1 MRKEPSFRFALLF
14 ASALSG
20 VLVVPAVAGA
30 QSGAPAA
37 GSLGS
42 SAGGPSNPSEPTNS
56 ATTPV
61 ANTAPTTATGGAIE
75 VQRVRREYRRLLLR
89 EKNSPSAV
97 TELGSNQIAQVGIT
111 GSVATLLRQA
121 PSINVYQQGIGNNEP
136 VISIRGSRGLETA
149 TTFDDVPTQDLLN
162 GGSGAFLQN
171 IAGARFNLDQI
182 SGVSIYPGVAY
193 PDKNTFGTI
202 GGTIAYDSL
211 RPSPDRFVDVTGSV
225 GSFGTYQEG
234 FTLNSGLL
242 DGALGTGYDAPS
254 FLLKYSNLS
263 TQGFID
269 YTAAHYNNMEFAF
282 DKPYDSGLS
291 KFQTTILYN
300 TANALI
306 TPEPVAVPYL
316 QKYGLFSNYA
326 PSSEFFGQQNDYLS
340 IILKD
345 RTYINPYLTVGGSLF
360 YLPSDTT
367 SEDYANASVFG
378 PGLVPGSETV
388 NGAAPF
394 IQVPAGFGQQSQY
407 APGGVFHQPPFFT
420 YDGNAAYPPGS
431 PACPAAVS
439 AGFQA
444 QGLYSPCGYNSTY
457 STQHTDTYGVQP
469 RITLTPPDIA
479 GFRNTIIVGGLFAKE
494 TTDTVPVYAGG
505 FSQVTPSAANL
516 LGNPGG
522 GLGTFD
528 GGEYRAIYQGFAQD
542 KIDWL
547 HNTLHV
553 TPGVTFE
560 STATGDRTSALF
572 GGVVSPAVQ
581 ASSYCT
587 SAAGNPCLTGSYK
600 TSRFDKEWLPFLNV
614 DYDLDRILPAAK
626 GTSFYGSFGESAL
639 FAPTSDFGPNT
650 VGSPPYPSIVHLYEG
665 GVRYDTHSLLLSA
678 DYYYQHVTRDFG
690 FFTQQSGP
698 NAGQS
703 QYTNDGQREFK
714 GQEISAVWQVNPNW
728 QLFMNGSH
736 ILAKYLATTLEDV
749 TVQEDQFGL
758 GFKGTPISGVPDWLA
773 TFGVD
778 YDKKN
783 QFMNRDELHIRFD
796 GQYTGRQYTTT
807 DVSAGPNGL
816 GTNLG
821 PLPGVPPFGTY
832 TYYNFATGSTI
843 TNVNNQDP
851 AYVVFNL
858 DMNYSLPIGNG
869 NGFLKKLDFDLNV
882 LNLFDE
888 RYFQYLYAQISP
900 TAPGNFPASAP
911 PGFAGKSRNNY
922 SVTPEFQSAI
932 IGEPAA
938 VTFTMTARF

>member
-1 MRKEPSFRFALLF
+1 MLL
-14 ASALSG
+14 ASCLGG
-20 VLVVPAVAGA
+20 VVAAPVLAVA
-30 QSGAPAA
+30 QTPATTPQAEGIPNA
-37 GSLGS
+37 GSTGSNGS
-42 SAGGPSNPSEPTNS
+42 SSPNETTNPTNS
-56 ATTPV
+56 GTVTV
-61 ANTAPTTATGGAIE
+61 AK
-75 VQRVRREYRRLLLR
+75 VRAEYRRLLLR

-97 TELGSNQIAQVGIT
+97 TELGSNQIAQVGVQ
-111 GSVATLLRQA
+111 GSIATLLRQA
-121 PSINVYQQGIGNNEP
+121 PSINVYQQGVGNNEP

-149 TTFDDVPTQDLLN
+149 TTLDDVPTQDLLN
-162 GGSGAFLQN
+162 GGSGTFLSS

-234 FTLNSGLL
+234 ITLNSGLL
-242 DGALGTGYDAPS
+242 DGAFGTGYDAPS

-269 YTAAHYNNMEFAF
+269 YTAAHYNNFEFAL

-306 TPEPVAVPYL
+306 TPEPIAVPYL

-360 YLPSDTT
+360 YLPSDSQ
-367 SEDYANASVFG
+367 SEDYGNASIFG

-394 IQVPAGFGQQSQY
+394 IQVPAGFGQQNLY
-407 APGGVFHQPPFFT
+407 GPGGVFHEPPYFT

-431 PACPAAVS
+431 PACPASVS
-439 AGFQA
+439 AGFAA
-444 QGLYSPCGYNSTY
+444 QGLYSPCGYNSTLT
-457 STQHTDTYGVQP
+457 TQHTDTYGVQP
-469 RITLTPPDIA
+469 RITFTPPDIA
-479 GFRNTIIVGGLFAKE
+479 GFRNTVIVGGLFAKE
-494 TTDTVPVYAGG
+494 TTDTVPTYAGG
-505 FSQVTPSAANL
+505 FSQVTPSAGNL

-560 STATGDRTSALF
+560 ATSTGDRTSALF
-572 GGVVSPAVQ
+572 GGVVPASVLASP
-581 ASSYCT
+581 YCQ
-587 SAAGNPCLTGSYK
+587 SGNPCLTGAYK
-600 TSRFDKEWLPFLNV
+600 ASAFSKEWLPFLNI
-614 DYDLDRILPAAK
+614 DYDLDRIIPAAK
-626 GTSFYGSFGESAL
+626 GTSIYGSYGESAL

-650 VGSPPYPSIVHLYEG
+650 VGAPPFPSIVHLYEG
-665 GVRYDTHSLLLSA
+665 GIRYDTHSILLSA

-690 FFTQQSGP
+690 FFTSQSGP
-698 NAGQS
+698 TAGQS
-703 QYTNDGQREFK
+703 QYTNAGQREFK
-714 GQEISAVWQVNPNW
+714 GQELTAAWQINPNW
-728 QLFMNGSH
+728 QLFLNGSH

-758 GFKGTPISGVPDWLA
+758 GFKGTPISGVPAWLS

-778 YDKKN
+778 YDKKD
-783 QFMNRDELHIRFD
+783 QFLNRDELHVRFE

-807 DVSAGPNGL
+807 DVGPGPNGL

-851 AYVVFNL
+851 AFVVFNL
-858 DMNYSLPIGNG
+858 DANYSMPIAHS
-869 NGFLKKLDFDLNV
+869 FVKKLDFDLNV
-882 LNLFDE
+882 LNMFDF

-900 TAPGNFPASAP
+900 AAPGLFPASAP
-911 PGFAGKSRNNY
+911 PGFAGNSKNNY

-932 IGEPAA
+932 IGEPAS
-938 VTFTMTARF
+938 VTFTVTARF